1 MSEKKV
7 YKEYFDIDPK
17 YYAAVT
23 ADLIKQGKV
32 SWKSFY
38 PHETFIKLL
47 EKTHM
52 VLSGKDPRS
61 LWIEGAYGTGKS
73 HAALTIKSLLE
84 ADDDEVRAYFD
95 DYGLSKDLC
104 QKLVTDKNSG
114 KIITIHRIGSGFI
127 RSDQDLILA
136 VQDSIMSALNEGED
150 LENYGEES
158 LKEATL
164 KWLEKDINREYFNA
178 LIHEDEYAWAF
189 GGEDVTAI
197 IEKLKDEGNEVQKT
211 MRNILKVAE
220 DNGITALRLDI
231 QGLANW
237 IKDVI
242 AKNNINAIL
251 FVWDEFTEFF
261 QNNQNSLTG
270 FQTLVEISLSH
281 PFYFMIVSHESRSL
295 FVNTDTAKKILDRFV
310 PPVKIELP
318 ENMAFRLMAQAM
330 KKTSDSILKSE
341 WTEYARELNDQLI
354 SVRSTIESSA
364 KKESIM
370 GQKTIISDSEL
381 QSIVPIH
388 PYAALLLKHLSVA
401 FSSNQR
407 SMFDF
412 IISNDMT
419 DAKGF
424 KWFINTY
431 GPLDNQNLLTI
442 DMLWDFFN
450 GKGQNGLND
459 DVRIILDSYNLLQND
474 KLTPDEQRV
483 FKTVLLLQAI
493 SQRISGVELL
503 HPNDMN
509 VDLAFSGTDWS
520 KSKGKS
526 IAEKLCRDGLIF
538 KKPVGGGKMEYTVA
552 NSTGDAATIEK
563 IKQEI
568 VTEIKT
574 QNLIVSANLLMA
586 IQLPAS
592 IKGRFELEG
601 VAIGNFT
608 VAVSKALQTVKPN
621 RYKTIVLFSMDDKE
635 AGQIKNLT
643 IKAANENEDDIIF
656 IECLTTMGQD
666 LLEQYIENMAYSR
679 YYFKNDKGRAT
690 NFENQANR
698 CLNEWK
704 QKISVGAFML
714 YTSDNRSG
722 IRLVGLQALQDELK
736 MIEHQK
742 YYYGLSQYSIIDNMF
757 TKGPLAQGAECG
769 INQTLVG
776 TFKSSNEKKSLAN
789 ALNGAWG
796 IDKYWEDPSKKSL
809 AIVRMKNKVEELV
822 QQGFSNTAGR
832 VSVLSIFETL
842 ENAPYGFIPNNIS
855 AFVLGFL
862 LKEYAVSDYFW
873 SNGSNSESMSVNKMK
888 QMIANALNQK
898 VIPNRNYKEEY
909 IVAMSLEQKAFLSCT
924 AKIFNIA
931 NDQCGSIESARDQ
944 LRSRMKQLIF
954 PIWCVKSL
962 LATEIISSSIE
973 DVSEVIDC
981 YCGIANTANS
991 TKSSESDLAD
1001 AIGRKINANVNIVD
1015 DLTELITNEKC
1026 KDGMLAY
1033 IKHYRSGIL
1042 ETLALEIDDNGAY
1055 IDQVKQKF
1063 NADAANWVW
1072 NSETANEKIND
1083 VILEYQIITESNKLN
1098 PRALSL
1104 HDTVLEW
1111 NKRSS
1116 NIRISF
1122 EALRKYVGTLEGFL
1136 EQLLLMQRSGSLQEQ
1151 NKLKFYDCLVTE
1163 GNNFTEFYKNQIQY
1177 FKQVTSIFVE
1187 DLNEQDVEK
1196 LYSEIPSGQFTKSST
1211 EYFNYIEGQV
1221 KVFLQNQAKKKLF
1234 AVWKDKTGTK
1244 TPEEWSNI
1252 YQTPIY
1258 CMFDDEERTS
1268 IREMFKPFGDKMATE
1283 EMVTSTIIYLE
1294 KADFYERLSDS
1305 EERNRCF
1312 RQRVMGDYAV
1322 ILTNV
1327 DEIREYL
1334 VSHVTDAPYTWLD
1347 NSTVRNKLKSL
1358 CEKQYLLKG
1367 KDIAMEVI
1375 NNMDADEAKKY
1386 LCNLIADNLTVG
1398 IEIIKSKKG

>member
-1 MSEKKV
+1 MSEKKI

-32 SWKSFY
+32 SWKNFY
-38 PHETFIKLL
+38 PHETFVKLL
-47 EKTHM
+47 EKTHT

-61 LWIEGAYGTGKS
+61 LWVEGAYGTGKS
-73 HAALTIKSLLE
+73 HAALTVKSLLE
-84 ADDDEVRAYFD
+84 ASDDEVRAYFE
-95 DYGLSKDLC
+95 DYGLSNDLC
-104 QKLVTDKNSG
+104 QKLITDKNSG
-114 KIITIHRIGSGFI
+114 KLITVHRIGSGSI

-136 VQDSIMSALNEGED
+136 VQDSIMLALSENG
-150 LENYGEES
+150 LENHGEAS

-164 KWLEKDINREYFNA
+164 KWLEKDANRDYFNA

-189 GGEDVTAI
+189 GGEDVTTI
-197 IEKLKDEGNEVQKT
+197 IKKLDDNNEVQKT

-220 DNGITALRLDI
+220 DNGITALRLDV
-231 QGLANW
+231 QGMANW
-237 IKDVI
+237 IKDII
-242 AKNNINAIL
+242 AKNNISAIL

-261 QNNQNSLTG
+261 QNNPNSLTG
-270 FQTLVEISLSH
+270 FQTLAEISLSH

-295 FVNTDTAKKILDRFV
+295 FVNADTAKKILDRFV

-330 KKTSDSILKSE
+330 KKTSDSVLANE
-341 WTEYARELNDQLI
+341 WNEYAQELNDQLT
-354 SVRSTIESSA
+354 SVRNTIESSA
-364 KKESIM
+364 KRESTM
-370 GQKTIISDSEL
+370 GQKTVISDTEL

-442 DMLWDFFN
+442 DMLWNFFN

-459 DVRIILDSYNLLQND
+459 DVRVILDSYNLLQSD

-503 HPNDMN
+503 RPNDMN

-520 KSKGKS
+520 KGKGKS

-563 IKQEI
+563 KKQEI
-568 VTEIKT
+568 IAETKT
-574 QNLIVSANLLMA
+574 QNLIINADLLTA

-592 IKGRFELEG
+592 IKGRFEMEG
-601 VAIGNFT
+601 VAIGNFA
-608 VAVSKALQTVKPN
+608 VAVSKASQSIKPN
-621 RYKTIVLFSMDDKE
+621 RFKTLVLFAMDDRE
-635 AGQIKNLT
+635 AGQIKDLT
-643 IKAANENEDDIIF
+643 IKAANVSEDNMVF

-666 LLEQYIENMAYSR
+666 LIEQYIENMAYSR
-679 YYFKNDKGRAT
+679 YYAQNDKARAT
-690 NFENQANR
+690 NFEKQAIR

-704 QKISVGAFML
+704 QKISAGAFML

-722 IRLVGLQALQDELK
+722 VRLAGIQALQDELK
-736 MIEHQK
+736 AVERKK
-742 YYYGLSQYSIIDNMF
+742 YYYGLSQYSVIDNMF
-757 TKGPLAQGAECG
+757 AKGPLAQGAECG
-769 INQTLVG
+769 INQALAG
-776 TFKSSNEKKSLAN
+776 TFKSSNEKNSLAN
-789 ALNGAWG
+789 ALTGAWG
-796 IDKYWEDPSKKSL
+796 IDEYWKDPSKKSL
-809 AIVRMKNKVEELV
+809 AIVRIKNKVEELV
-822 QQGFSNTAGR
+822 QQGFSNAAGR
-832 VSVLSIFETL
+832 VSILSIFEAL
-842 ENAPYGFIPNNIS
+842 EDAPYGFIPSNIA
-855 AFVLGFL
+855 AFVMGFV

-873 SNGSNSESMSVNKMK
+873 SNGSNSESMSVDKMK

-898 VIPNRNYKEEY
+898 VTPNRNYKEEY
-909 IVAMSLEQKAFLSCT
+909 IVEMSSEQKAFLSCT
-924 AKIFNIA
+924 AKVFNIA
-931 NDQCGSIESARDQ
+931 NAQCGSIESARDQ
-944 LRSRMKQLIF
+944 IRSRMKQLTF

-962 LATEIISSSIE
+962 LATENLSSSIE
-973 DVSEVIDC
+973 DISEVIDC

-1001 AIGRKINANVNIVD
+1001 VIGRKINADSNIVD
-1015 DLTELITNEKC
+1015 DLTKLITNEKC
-1026 KDGMLAY
+1026 KAGMLVY
-1033 IKHYRSGIL
+1033 IRNYRTGLL
-1042 ETLALEIDDNGAY
+1042 ETLALEVDDNGAY

-1072 NSETANEKIND
+1072 NSETADEKIDD
-1083 VILEYQIITESNKLN
+1083 VILEYQIIVESNKLN

-1104 HDTVLEW
+1104 HDAVIEW

-1122 EALRKYVGTLEGFL
+1122 EALRKYAGTLEGFL

-1151 NKLKFYDCLVTE
+1151 NKSKFYDCLLAE
-1163 GNNFTEFYKNQIQY
+1163 GNNFIEFYKNQIQY
-1177 FKQVTSIFVE
+1177 FKQVASTFIE
-1187 DLNEQDVEK
+1187 DLDEQDIDK
-1196 LYSEIPSGQFTKSST
+1196 LYFDIPNGQFTKSST

-1221 KVFLQNQAKKKLF
+1221 KVFLQNQAKRKLLTL
-1234 AVWKDKTGTK
+1234 WKDKTGTK
-1244 TPEEWSNI
+1244 NPADWSNT

-1258 CMFDDEERTS
+1258 CMFSDEERNNV
-1268 IREMFKPFGDKMATE
+1268 RVMFKPFGDKAATE
-1283 EMVTSTIIYLE
+1283 EMVTRTIAYLE
-1294 KADFYERLSDS
+1294 KADFYERLSDA

-1312 RQRVMGDYAV
+1312 KQRVIGDYSV
-1322 ILTNV
+1322 ILTDV
-1327 DEIREYL
+1327 DEIRDYL
-1334 VSHVTDAPYTWLD
+1334 VSHVTEAPHAWFD

-1367 KDIAMEVI
+1367 KDTAMEVI

-1386 LCNLIADNLTVG
+1386 LCDLIADNPTVG
-1398 IEIIKSKKG
+1398 MEIIKNRKG